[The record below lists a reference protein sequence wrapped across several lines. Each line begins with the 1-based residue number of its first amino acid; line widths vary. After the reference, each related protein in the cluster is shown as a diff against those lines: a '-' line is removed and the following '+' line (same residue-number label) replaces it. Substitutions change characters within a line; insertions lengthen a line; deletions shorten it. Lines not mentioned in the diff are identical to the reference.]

1 MPRSPLRTHDLSSIF
16 VVVGTNHI
24 TAFGEAGGCVLKPNA
39 SRKVAL
45 VGAGGDVVISRS
57 NDKNMTAELT
67 VLRDSD
73 DYKLLYAEMEA
84 QDPPT
89 GGAIGRLPF
98 LWKNAI
104 TGEEWKTDFC
114 AFMDSPELASEKEAG
129 EVVFVLFLVNPTHV
143 LPE

>member
-1 MPRSPLRTHDLSSIF
+1 MATSPLRTHDIGSIF
-16 VVVGTNHI
+16 VVVGTTHV
-24 TAFGEAGGCVLKPNA
+24 TAFGESGGCVLKPNA

-45 VGAGGDVVISRS
+45 VGSGGHVVISRS
-57 NDKNMTAELT
+57 NDKNVTAEIT

-73 DYKLLYAEMEA
+73 DYRLLYEEMEA
-84 QDPPT
+84 QDPPA

-98 LWKNAI
+98 LWKNTI
-104 TGEEWKTDFC
+104 TGEQWKTDYC

-129 EVVFVLFLVNPTHV
+129 EVTFMLFLVNPSHV